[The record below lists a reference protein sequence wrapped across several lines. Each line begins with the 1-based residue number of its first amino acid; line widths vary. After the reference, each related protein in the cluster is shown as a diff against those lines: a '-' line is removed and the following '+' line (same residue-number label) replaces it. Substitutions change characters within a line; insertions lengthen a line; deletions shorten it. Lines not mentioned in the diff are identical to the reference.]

1 MFTNREKI
9 EIFGDEISKNL
20 DDFNSF
26 EVTTG
31 YFGSEVIERYENQF
45 VSIAKRGY
53 CKILI
58 GMIFHGGVTRN
69 QKKTLEKIDKKLRKI
84 NSNSGIYIL
93 RQDYH
98 GKIYRFKKK
107 NEEAI
112 YIGSSNF
119 SNQGLNKRLEC
130 NILINDE
137 KNKAKVST
145 FINYL
150 FDHEETVKI
159 EAVDLHIR
167 KTKKKKDKITLKDFQ
182 KPEKF
187 FPKEKPISE
196 TKIKLRPDDQQK
208 SSLNLFFDSGRFD
221 RKKKKFIRRDWYEV
235 ELTTQKKEQT
245 KDYPRGE
252 FKAWVNDDG
261 KFYELDMITS
271 GGNVPSKK
279 IIGYKDLMS
288 KKRVLLGEFIKG
300 KLQREG
306 HLEENQRI
314 TSDTLKSYGRDYIS
328 LKKIND
334 KTYLLDF

>member
-119 SNQGLNKRLEC
+119 SNQGLNKR
-130 NILINDE
+130 
-137 KNKAKVST
+137 
-145 FINYL
+145 
-150 FDHEETVKI
+150 
-159 EAVDLHIR
+159 
-167 KTKKKKDKITLKDFQ
+167 
-182 KPEKF
+182 
-187 FPKEKPISE
+187 
-196 TKIKLRPDDQQK
+196 
-208 SSLNLFFDSGRFD
+208 
-221 RKKKKFIRRDWYEV
+221 
-235 ELTTQKKEQT
+235 
-245 KDYPRGE
+245 
-252 FKAWVNDDG
+252 
-261 KFYELDMITS
+261 
-271 GGNVPSKK
+271 
-279 IIGYKDLMS
+279 
-288 KKRVLLGEFIKG
+288 
-300 KLQREG
+300 
-306 HLEENQRI
+306 
-314 TSDTLKSYGRDYIS
+314 
-328 LKKIND
+328 
-334 KTYLLDF
+334 